1 MTPHHVPRMRRRM
14 EGDHG
19 SIAVYT
25 AVVTIVLLGII
36 GLVLDGGGKLRAT
49 ERADALA
56 IEASRAAGQAIDP
69 ARAITGRAIRVDP
82 QAAAAA
88 ALAYL
93 HQAGAAGQVS
103 ISPDR
108 TRLAVTVHG
117 VYETKFLPVVGI
129 TSMPVT
135 GHGTAT
141 LLHGVLQPQKG
152 PRS

>member
-1 MTPHHVPRMRRRM
+1 MTPHRLPDRRQRL
-14 EGDHG
+14 EGDDG

-25 AVVTIVLLGII
+25 AIVTIVLLGII
-36 GLVLDGGGKLRAT
+36 GLVLDGGGKLCAT

-56 IEASRAAGQAIDP
+56 AEAARAAGQAIDP
-69 ARAITGRAIRVDP
+69 AAAITGRAIRVDP
-82 QAAAAA
+82 QVAAAA

-108 TRLAVTVHG
+108 TRLQVSVHG

-135 GHGTAT
+135 GQGTAT

-152 PRS
+152 P